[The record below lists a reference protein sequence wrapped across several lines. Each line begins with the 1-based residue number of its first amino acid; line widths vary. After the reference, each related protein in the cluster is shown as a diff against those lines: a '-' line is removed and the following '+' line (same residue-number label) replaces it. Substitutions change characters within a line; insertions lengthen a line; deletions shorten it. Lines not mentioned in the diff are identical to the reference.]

1 MVQVSVQNTLSPEYL
16 HSESNHKVFRR
27 IIVLWCNDGIFAAKI
42 RKTTLNLFVSNLFK
56 AYSCCDDALIDG
68 KESALELLI

>member
-1 MVQVSVQNTLSPEYL
+1 MVQVNVQNTLSPEYL

-42 RKTTLNLFVSNLFK
+42 RKTTLNLFSQVCSN
-56 AYSCCDDALIDG
+56 YIPVVM
-68 KESALELLI
+68 LLS